1 MTERVD
7 LNENPGVSL
16 INLPAECSNCTVDYE
31 GKAAIAVGW
40 GLTSSGK

>member
-1 MTERVD
+1 MNERVD

-31 GKAAIAVGW
+31 GKTAIAVGW